1 LGITLS
7 GMHEPLPMIFEM
19 IIISP
24 IPFVL
29 RPSFSLWIKFFS
41 YLIE

>member
-1 LGITLS
+1 LGITRS

-19 IIISP
+19 IMFSP

-29 RPSFSLWIKFFS
+29 NSWIFTKNKDF
-41 YLIE
+41 